1 MYFLAKTNDHCHQIQ
16 HIGISLGTTFYL
28 KQAILI
34 FFTKFAEK
42 GCFPSKQDKWAL
54 GIKCLSTKFQLKQIL
69 QGSN

>member
-34 FFTKFAEK
+34 FLYQICRERVFSIKA
-42 GCFPSKQDKWAL
+42 GQM
-54 GIKCLSTKFQLKQIL
+54 GIRY
-69 QGSN
+69 

>member
-34 FFTKFAEK
+34 FLYQICRERVFSIKA
-42 GCFPSKQDKWAL
+42 GQMGIRYQMSKY
-54 GIKCLSTKFQLKQIL
+54 QIPA
-69 QGSN
+69 